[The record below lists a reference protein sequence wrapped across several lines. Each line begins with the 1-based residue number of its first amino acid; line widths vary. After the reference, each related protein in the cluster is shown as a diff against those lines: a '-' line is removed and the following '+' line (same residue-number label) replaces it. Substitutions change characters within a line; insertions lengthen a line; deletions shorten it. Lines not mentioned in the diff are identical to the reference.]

1 MPEFLS
7 QPGDAMNAKSSG
19 VGVYIGDGLR
29 RYGFGD
35 NHPFGVDRLD
45 AFWNE
50 ALRTDLAKQVQVLE
64 PVACDDDELTRFHD
78 SDYVE
83 FLKQMSSIGVGYL
96 DGGDTPA
103 VSGIYEAS
111 SFVVGSDLDALN
123 RIFKGEL
130 SRIFIPIAGLHHA
143 TRTQAAGF
151 CTVSDLGVLIE
162 TLREKFNVKRVAYV
176 DIDAH
181 HGDGVFYAF
190 ESDPDVI
197 VADIHEDGRFLYPGT
212 GFANETGKGEATGTK
227 LNIPVMPNSADDV
240 FYESW
245 GRVEEFVRSFKPEMI
260 ILQAGADSI
269 DGDPIT
275 HMRFTPQ
282 AHGHAARQLCRL
294 AEEFCNGRF
303 IATGGGGYNRRNIA
317 LGWCEVL
324 KAMVETA

>member
-1 MPEFLS
+1 
-7 QPGDAMNAKSSG
+7 MNSKSSG

-29 RYGFGD
+29 QYGFGD
-35 NHPFGVDRLD
+35 SHPFGVDRLD

-50 ALRTDLAKQVQVLE
+50 AVRTDLADQVQVLE
-64 PVACDDDELTRFHD
+64 PVACGEEELKRFHD

-103 VSGIYEAS
+103 VPGIYEAS
-111 SFVVGSDLDALN
+111 SFVVGSDLDALE

-130 SRIFIPIAGLHHA
+130 SRIFVPIAGLHHA
-143 TRTQAAGF
+143 ARTRAAGF

-162 TLREKFNVKRVAYV
+162 TLREKFGVRKVAYV

-212 GFANETGKGEATGTK
+212 GFANETGQGKAAGTK
-227 LNIPVMPNSADDV
+227 LNIPVLPDSADDV
-240 FYESW
+240 FFAAW
-245 GRVEEFVRSFKPEMI
+245 GRVEEFIRSFEPEMI
-260 ILQAGADSI
+260 LLQAGADSI

-275 HMRFTPQ
+275 HMRFTPK

-294 AEEFCNGRF
+294 AEEFCKGRI

-324 KAMVETA
+324 RAMIETA